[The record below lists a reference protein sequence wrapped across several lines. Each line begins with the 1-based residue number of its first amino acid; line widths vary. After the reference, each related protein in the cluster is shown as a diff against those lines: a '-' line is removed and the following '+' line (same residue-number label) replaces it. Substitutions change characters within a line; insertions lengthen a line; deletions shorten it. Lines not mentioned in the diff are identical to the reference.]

1 MITGKY
7 EPNARLHLEHA
18 GIAFDALVGDLWAET
33 KGAALREHGAS
44 VYVGDHLGDIVGAR
58 TAGAVAVGVTTGPYT
73 AAELTEAGADVVLP
87 ALTDFPAWLAGYL
100 RA

>member
-1 MITGKY
+1 M
-7 EPNARLHLEHA
+7 
-18 GIAFDALVGDLWAET
+18 
-33 KGAALREHGAS
+33 
-44 VYVGDHLGDIVGAR
+44 
-58 TAGAVAVGVTTGPYT
+58 AVGVTTGPYT

>member
-58 TAGAVAVGVTTGPYT
+58 TRGRWRSASP
-73 AAELTEAGADVVLP
+73 P
-87 ALTDFPAWLAGYL
+87 ART
-100 RA
+100 RRRS